1 MRRYAIVF
9 SLALL
14 FTVCFANAAFAGIL
28 GKVKIWLTGE
38 VTAIIFSAV
47 LALLAGAF
55 SLAFAK
61 VSRTFKELGEFLMT
75 IAAAVED
82 KRITR
87 EELSNILSEGQD
99 VLKAWR

>member
-9 SLALL
+9 GLTML
-14 FTVCFANAAFAGIL
+14 FTVFFANTAFAGIL
-28 GKVKIWLTGE
+28 GKARIWLTGE

-47 LALLAGAF
+47 IAILAGAF
-55 SLAFAK
+55 GLAFAK
-61 VSRTFKELGEFLMT
+61 VSRTFKELGEFLIT

-87 EELSNILSEGQD
+87 EELSNILSEGKD
-99 VLKAWR
+99 VLKVWR